1 MEDAPEGIR
10 QRRRRRAFIVCA
22 VLLAVAVLAVC
33 VVFGPVWLTGAD
45 LTATQRLSAENNVR
59 STLLS
64 GLVGLLALGGVAL
77 GAWVTFGQVRA
88 SREGNTIGLYIK
100 AIELLASDDASVRMG
115 GVYAMELLCGL
126 DGDYRGQVGALLTT
140 FVRSHAPWP
149 PTKSEAEVDAERAR
163 FTGGTADDVGAAL
176 AALSRGSI
184 ILKGEWAELERV
196 DLRGAELQER
206 KFPLLCLAH
215 SNLEGANLAGA
226 KLYRATLIDTV
237 LREANLSRADLR
249 EADLTGADLEGAAL
263 LGADLTDA
271 IWPPTVTVPAGWKR
285 DSRSARL
292 SRVDEEPDRP
302 SARVHNPT

>member
-1 MEDAPEGIR
+1 VEDAPDGIR

-22 VLLAVAVLAVC
+22 VLLAAAVLAVC

-64 GLVGLLALGGVAL
+64 GLLGLLALGGVAL

-88 SREGNTIGLYIK
+88 SRENNTIGLYIK

-115 GVYAMELLCGL
+115 GVYAMELLCDL
-126 DGDYRGQVGALLTT
+126 DSDYCGQVGALLTT

-149 PTKSEAEVDAERAR
+149 PTKPEAEVDAERAR

-176 AALSRGSI
+176 GALSRGSI

-226 KLYRATLIDTV
+226 KLYHATLIDTV
-237 LREANLSRADLR
+237 LRKANLSGADLR
-249 EADLTGADLEGAAL
+249 EADLTGADLEGAVL

-271 IWPPTVTVPAGWKR
+271 IWPPAVTVPAGWKR
-285 DSRSARL
+285 DSRSAQL